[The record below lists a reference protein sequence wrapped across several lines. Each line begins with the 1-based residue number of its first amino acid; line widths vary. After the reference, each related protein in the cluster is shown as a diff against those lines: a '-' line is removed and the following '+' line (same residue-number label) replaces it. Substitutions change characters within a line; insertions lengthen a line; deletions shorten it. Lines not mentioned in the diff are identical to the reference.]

1 MAQDYLLVRRLADG
15 QTTAFQPY
23 WLRRRG
29 YLRFDKKGVKFVRTN
44 SMDEERGLCQDPSVW
59 ALIDDDPIDE
69 FGWCE
74 DRDWLCIWSASPEK
88 LSSST
93 WQKEVNAEVLYLDS
107 WTLGELAAA
116 R

>member
-1 MAQDYLLVRRLADG
+1 MAQYYLLVRRLADG
-15 QTTAFQPY
+15 LTTAFQPY

-29 YLRFDKKGVKFVRTN
+29 YLRFDKKGV
-44 SMDEERGLCQDPSVW
+44 
-59 ALIDDDPIDE
+59 E

-74 DRDWLCIWSASPEK
+74 DRDWLCIWFASPEK

-107 WTLGELAAA
+107 WTLEIL
-116 R
+116 